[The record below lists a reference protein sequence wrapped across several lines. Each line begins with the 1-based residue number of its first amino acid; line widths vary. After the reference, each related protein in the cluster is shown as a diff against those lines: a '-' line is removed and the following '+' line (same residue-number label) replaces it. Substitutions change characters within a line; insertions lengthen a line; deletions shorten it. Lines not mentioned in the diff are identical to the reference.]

1 MTITSQKVFVGILGM
16 ALCAS
21 VATVG
26 YVDELRR
33 HQAVA
38 EAATETTKLDPDLQ
52 KGADIYQKYSCA
64 ACHGDDG
71 NHPADNFNAQTAQ
84 KVPPLIHVAE
94 SYTKGDLAKKIW
106 DGVPNEPK
114 LDPNGPTPPL
124 HMPSYK
130 GIISTDDMPLLVNY
144 LFSLK
149 PKGGENLGF

>member
-1 MTITSQKVFVGILGM
+1 MTIASQKFFVGILGM

-26 YVDELRR
+26 YVDEIRR
-33 HQAVA
+33 HQAAA
-38 EAATETTKLDPDLQ
+38 EAATDTTPLNPELQ
-52 KGADIYQKYSCA
+52 KGVEIYQKNSCF
-64 ACHGDDG
+64 ACHGDAG
-71 NHPADNFNAQTAQ
+71 NHPVDNFNAQTAQ

-94 SYTKGDLAKKIW
+94 SYTKDDLAKKIW
-106 DGVPNEPK
+106 DGVPIEPK

-130 GIISTDDMPLLVNY
+130 GIISPDDMTLLVNY